1 MFVQKKEFAVSQ
13 YPTAF
18 VASTFR
24 PTKSKQQFEVDA
36 FWVARV
42 RRRTRVQYGVVN
54 IFLNEVPLMPFVY
67 ANLFDTT
74 DFRIG
79 YGAQYSWNGDKG
91 SSNPEMTQDGYKWTR
106 ISNPDSH
113 IIELQDLLEK
123 LPEVPVRADGWYYQ
137 VKGDDR

>member
-1 MFVQKKEFAVSQ
+1 MMFIQKEEFAVSQ

-18 VASTFR
+18 IASTFR
-24 PTKSKQQFEVDA
+24 PTENKQQFEVDA

-74 DFRIG
+74 DFVTGRN
-79 YGAQYSWNGDKG
+79 AQYSWNGDKG
-91 SSNPEMTQDGYKWTR
+91 SSNPEMTQSGYNWSR

-113 IIELQDLLEK
+113 MIELQDLLEQ

-137 VKGDDR
+137 VKGNR